1 MNALTQYDSSGSS
14 DLCEDDVVNVNDER
28 SGVDRNVCEDE
39 KCVPGTGSATF
50 SGSIQKTASPKGE
63 EILFDFVCSQQSS
76 INATYKNDC
85 QKVDYFGLET
95 VSEDGTDPVPS
106 YTDTVYKRGTLADET
121 GRLSMCVSANASD
134 GGETLVSVPDTLFW
148 KGESSVEPIEDSLEI
163 STAEYNPVHSIGQQT
178 NPRRSSAEIVDR
190 SNMQQE
196 DNYGYIRKKRKTEF
210 DQSQSTS
217 ENVCTKLPQRC
228 YTIHHKVAPHLNQKH
243 VNRAP
248 RRKLKD
254 ISSHSGIVNK
264 IEWCRPEFS
273 HLLLSAGMDRSV
285 KVWDVLS
292 STPTCVQTL
301 RFHEKA
307 VKDATWSAQ
316 GREILSGGYDRT
328 ARICDVE
335 KGNIL
340 IIGSAMNDS

>member
-14 DLCEDDVVNVNDER
+14 DLCEDDVDNVNDER

-39 KCVPGTGSATF
+39 KCVPGGVTF

-63 EILFDFVCSQQSS
+63 EILFVSSQQSS
-76 INATYKNDC
+76 LNATYKNDC
-85 QKVDYFGLET
+85 QKVDYFGLEI
-95 VSEDGTDPVPS
+95 VNEDGTDPVPS
-106 YTDTVYKRGTLADET
+106 YTDTVYKRGTLAEAT
-121 GRLSMCVSANASD
+121 GSLSMCVSANVHDDRQS
-134 GGETLVSVPDTLFW
+134 LVSVPDTLFW

-163 STAEYNPVHSIGQQT
+163 STAEYDPVRAIGQQT

-190 SNMQQE
+190 SNMQQQ
-196 DNYGYIRKKRKTEF
+196 DNYGYIRKKRRTEF
-210 DQSQSTS
+210 DQSQSETPES
-217 ENVCTKLPQRC
+217 GCTKLPQRC
-228 YTIHHKVAPHLNQKH
+228 YTIHHKVAPYLNQKH

-340 IIGSAMNDS
+340 KIIGSAMNDS

>member
-14 DLCEDDVVNVNDER
+14 DLCEDDDANVNDEQP
-28 SGVDRNVCEDE
+28 GVDRNVCEDD
-39 KCVPGTGSATF
+39 KSVTDSATF
-50 SGSIQKTASPKGE
+50 SGSTQKASSPKGE
-63 EILFDFVCSQQSS
+63 ELLFVFSNQQSTT
-76 INATYKNDC
+76 NATHKNEC
-85 QKVDYFGLET
+85 QKVDYFGLEA
-95 VSEDGTDPVPS
+95 VSEDGTADIDSATVCA
-106 YTDTVYKRGTLADET
+106 DTVYKRGTSAAGT
-121 GRLSMCVSANASD
+121 GSLSTCLSANA
-134 GGETLVSVPDTLFW
+134 GYNGQAPISVPDTPFW
-148 KGESSVEPIEDSLEI
+148 KGETSVEPIEDSLDM
-163 STAEYNPVHSIGQQT
+163 STAVSNPVHSIGHQT
-178 NPRRSSAEIVDR
+178 NPRRSSAAIVDR
-190 SNMQQE
+190 SDRQQE

-210 DQSQSTS
+210 DQSQSTCES
-217 ENVCTKLPQRC
+217 GCTELPQRC
-228 YTIHHKVAPHLNQKH
+228 YTIHHKVAPHLHQKH

-273 HLLLSAGMDRSV
+273 HLLLSAAMDRSV

-292 STPTCVQTL
+292 STPACVQTL

-335 KGNIL
+335 KGNEWV
-340 IIGSAMNDS
+340 SEE